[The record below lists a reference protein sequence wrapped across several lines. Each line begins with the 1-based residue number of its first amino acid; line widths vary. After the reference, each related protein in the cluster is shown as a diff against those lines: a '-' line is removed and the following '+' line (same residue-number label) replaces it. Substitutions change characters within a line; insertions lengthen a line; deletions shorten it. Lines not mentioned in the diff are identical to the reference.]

1 MANIV
6 PGVLWQPI
14 DYSGHGMRRKGRGAV
29 AHVAVAESASLR
41 PAAGGNSWHFYLPR
55 SGPAIQYI
63 DLDRCAYAQ
72 LDGNATMVS
81 WESQGGVINA
91 DGEPWT
97 DNQVEWGA
105 RILAHLSETEGVPL
119 QVMPDSLPTSRGL
132 GYHRLGIDPWRVPG
146 GEKWSSAFGKL
157 CPGAAKIAQIP
168 RIVARAKQ
176 ITNPAPEEDDL
187 PFTEADLRRFI
198 SEELDKKLDSD
209 ARMEKPW
216 NRLGMV
222 LRNRGDDASLS
233 KIGGRVKALWDA
245 VQGGDTPPPAT

>member
-1 MANIV
+1 VANIV

-29 AHVAVAESASLR
+29 AHVAVSESATLR
-41 PAAGGNSWHFYLPR
+41 PTAGGNSWHFYLPR

-81 WESQGGVINA
+81 WESQGGVINP

-105 RILAHLSETEGVPL
+105 RILAHLAATEGVPL
-119 QVMPDSLPTSRGL
+119 QVMPDSLPTSKGL
-132 GYHRLGIDPWRVPG
+132 GWHRLGIDPWRVPG
-146 GEKWSSAFGKL
+146 GERWSGARGKL

-168 RIVARAKQ
+168 RIVARA
-176 ITNPAPEEDDL
+176 
-187 PFTEADLRRFI
+187 TEIASAGEGLDVDEATLRRII
-198 SEELDKKLDSD
+198 SEELDKKLDTAS
-209 ARMEKPW
+209 RMETAW

-222 LRNRGDDASLS
+222 LRNRGGDASLTS
-233 KIGGRVKALWDA
+233 IGAAVKALL
-245 VQGGDTPPPAT
+245 GGSQPPPA